1 MMKKIVLISFLAVG
15 LILTGMISKNEIISK
30 INNSKGQS
38 ISNKKIKTTK
48 SQVNLKDTISII
60 GVGDMMLGTNYPAES
75 YLPPE
80 DGKNILT
87 PVKQIIEN
95 ADISFGNLEGAILSG
110 TGTVKT
116 CTNPAVCYAFKM
128 PNHYVNYFKE
138 AGFDVLSIANNH
150 VSDFGETGKENT
162 VKMLD
167 GVGIKYAG
175 LLNYPYTTF
184 EKNGIKYGFCAF
196 APNNGT
202 VDINDSENAAKI
214 VKQLNSICDIVIV
227 SFHGGAEGSSK
238 SHLTRSD
245 EQFLGEN
252 RGNPYQFARTVI
264 DAGADIVFGHGPHVT
279 RAIDIYKGKFI
290 AYSMGNF
297 ATYGRFNL
305 KGICGIAPIIK
316 LFVNKKG
323 EFLSGTIY
331 STKQVDEGGP
341 VIDEDKTVIKE
352 IINLTKSDVPES
364 QIMLDENGVIT
375 KK

>member
-1 MMKKIVLISFLAVG
+1 MKKIVLISFLAVG
-15 LILTGMISKNEIISK
+15 LILTGMISKNGIISK
-30 INNSKGQS
+30 INNSKSQS
-38 ISNKKIKTTK
+38 ISDKKIKTTK
-48 SQVNLKDTISII
+48 SQVYSKDTISII

-175 LLNYPYTTF
+175 LLKYPYTTF
-184 EKNGIKYGFCAF
+184 KKNGIKYGFCAF

-245 EQFLGEN
+245 ELFLGEN

-364 QIMLDENGVIT
+364 QILLDENGVIT

>member
-175 LLNYPYTTF
+175 LLKYPYTTF

>member
-15 LILTGMISKNEIISK
+15 LILTGMISKNGIISK
-30 INNSKGQS
+30 INNSKSQS
-38 ISNKKIKTTK
+38 ISDKKIKNTK
-48 SQVNLKDTISII
+48 SQVYSKDTISII

-202 VDINDSENAAKI
+202 VDINDSDNAAKI

-245 EQFLGEN
+245 ELFLGEN

-352 IINLTKSDVPES
+352 IINLTKSDIPES

>member
-1 MMKKIVLISFLAVG
+1 MKKIVLISFLAVG
-15 LILTGMISKNEIISK
+15 LILTGMISKNGIISK
-30 INNSKGQS
+30 INNSKSQS
-38 ISNKKIKTTK
+38 ISDKKIKNTK
-48 SQVNLKDTISII
+48 SQVYSKDTISII
-60 GVGDMMLGTNYPAES
+60 GVGDMMLGTNYPADS

-175 LLNYPYTTF
+175 LLKYPYTTF

-202 VDINDSENAAKI
+202 VDINDSDNAAKI

-245 EQFLGEN
+245 ELFLGEN

-331 STKQVDEGGP
+331 STKQVGEGGP

>member
-1 MMKKIVLISFLAVG
+1 MKKIVLISFLAVG
-15 LILTGMISKNEIISK
+15 LILTGMISKNGIISK
-30 INNSKGQS
+30 INNSKSQS
-38 ISNKKIKTTK
+38 ISDKNIKTTK
-48 SQVNLKDTISII
+48 SQVNSKDTISII

-175 LLNYPYTTF
+175 LLKYPYTTF

-245 EQFLGEN
+245 ELFLGEN

-331 STKQVDEGGP
+331 STKQVGEGGP

-364 QIMLDENGVIT
+364 QILLDENGVIT

>member
-1 MMKKIVLISFLAVG
+1 MKKIVLISFLAVG
-15 LILTGMISKNEIISK
+15 LILTGMISKNGIISK
-30 INNSKGQS
+30 INNSKSQS
-38 ISNKKIKTTK
+38 ISDKKIKTTK
-48 SQVNLKDTISII
+48 SQVYSKDTISII

-175 LLNYPYTTF
+175 LLKYPYTTF

-202 VDINDSENAAKI
+202 VDINDSDNAAKI

-245 EQFLGEN
+245 ELFLGEN

-331 STKQVDEGGP
+331 STKQVGEGGP